1 MYQKIENDYYFGGD
15 VGDGDED
22 GSVNAWVS
30 KLKSNQEWTS

>member
-1 MYQKIENDYYFGGD
+1 MMRCTKKIENVDYCGD

-30 KLKSNQEWTS
+30 

>member
-1 MYQKIENDYYFGGD
+1 MYKKLKMMIIFGD

-30 KLKSNQEWTS
+30 KLKSQLEHQE